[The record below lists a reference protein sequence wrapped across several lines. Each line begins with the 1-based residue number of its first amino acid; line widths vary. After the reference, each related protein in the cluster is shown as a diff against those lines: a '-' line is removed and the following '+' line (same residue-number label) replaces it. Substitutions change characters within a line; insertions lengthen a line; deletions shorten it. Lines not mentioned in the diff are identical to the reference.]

1 MNKKIVLIT
10 GASTGLGYETAILLA
25 KQGYKVYATMRNLNK
40 QDTLLQIAQENNLDI
55 IIQQLDVTDIE
66 SIQTTVKRILKNEE
80 KIDILIN
87 NAGAGFVKTTEHA
100 SDDEIIWQLNLN
112 LMGVIRMTKA
122 VLPSMRARREGHIIN
137 ISSVGGLVGQPF
149 NEIYCATK
157 FGVEGYTEALASY
170 VQPKFNVKFS
180 VIEPGGIQSEFTN
193 NVMAQLDSTGG
204 IQSDEYKPILNTYLN
219 GLKKNYG
226 PGSSQTSNEV
236 AQVILN
242 TIENEEPPIRT
253 RTSPWSETFTELKT
267 KADPTGKI
275 QQQRV
280 AKLLGE

>member
-100 SDDEIIWQLNLN
+100 SDDEIMWQLNLN

-157 FGVEGYTEALASY
+157 FGVEGYTEALSSY

-275 QQQRV
+275 QQERV

>member
-100 SDDEIIWQLNLN
+100 SDDEIMWQLNLN

-157 FGVEGYTEALASY
+157 FGVEGYTEALSSY

-219 GLKKNYG
+219 SLKKNYG

-236 AQVILN
+236 AQVILD
-242 TIENEEPPIRT
+242 TIENEEPSIRT

>member
-1 MNKKIVLIT
+1 
-10 GASTGLGYETAILLA
+10 
-25 KQGYKVYATMRNLNK
+25 MRNLNK

-100 SDDEIIWQLNLN
+100 SDDEIMWQLNLN

-157 FGVEGYTEALASY
+157 FGVEGYTEALSSY

-219 GLKKNYG
+219 GLKKIMA
-226 PGSSQTSNEV
+226 PVLSN
-236 AQVILN
+236 I
-242 TIENEEPPIRT
+242 
-253 RTSPWSETFTELKT
+253 K
-267 KADPTGKI
+267 
-275 QQQRV
+275 
-280 AKLLGE
+280 

>member
-1 MNKKIVLIT
+1 MLIT

-100 SDDEIIWQLNLN
+100 SDDEIMWQLNLN

-149 NEIYCATK
+149 NEIYRATK
-157 FGVEGYTEALASY
+157 FGVEGYTEALSSY

-236 AQVILN
+236 AQVILD
-242 TIENEEPPIRT
+242 TIENEEPSIRT

>member
-100 SDDEIIWQLNLN
+100 SDDEIMWQLNLN

-157 FGVEGYTEALASY
+157 FGVEGYTEALSSY

-204 IQSDEYKPILNTYLN
+204 IQSDEYKPILKTYLN

>member
-87 NAGAGFVKTTEHA
+87 NAGAEFVKTTEHA
-100 SDDEIIWQLNLN
+100 SDDEIMWQLNLN

-122 VLPSMRARREGHIIN
+122 VLTSMRARREGHIIN

-157 FGVEGYTEALASY
+157 FGVEGYTEALSSY

-204 IQSDEYKPILNTYLN
+204 IQSDEYKPILKTYLN

-253 RTSPWSETFTELKT
+253 RTSPWSETFTEIKT

>member
-100 SDDEIIWQLNLN
+100 SDDEIMWQLNLN

-157 FGVEGYTEALASY
+157 FGVEGYTEALSSY
-170 VQPKFNVKFS
+170 VQPKFNVKVS

>member
-1 MNKKIVLIT
+1 MLIT

-100 SDDEIIWQLNLN
+100 SDDEIMWQLNLN

-157 FGVEGYTEALASY
+157 FGVEGYTEALSSY

-236 AQVILN
+236 AQVILD
-242 TIENEEPPIRT
+242 TIENEEPSIRT
-253 RTSPWSETFTELKT
+253 RTSPWSETFTELK
-267 KADPTGKI
+267 P
-275 QQQRV
+275 
-280 AKLLGE
+280 KLIPQVRSNNNVLLNY

>member
-1 MNKKIVLIT
+1 MLIT

-100 SDDEIIWQLNLN
+100 SDDEIMWQLNLN

-157 FGVEGYTEALASY
+157 FGVEGYTEALSSY

-236 AQVILN
+236 AQVILD
-242 TIENEEPPIRT
+242 TIENEEPSIRT

>member
-1 MNKKIVLIT
+1 M
-10 GASTGLGYETAILLA
+10 
-25 KQGYKVYATMRNLNK
+25 
-40 QDTLLQIAQENNLDI
+40 
-55 IIQQLDVTDIE
+55 
-66 SIQTTVKRILKNEE
+66 
-80 KIDILIN
+80 
-87 NAGAGFVKTTEHA
+87 
-100 SDDEIIWQLNLN
+100 WQLNLN

-157 FGVEGYTEALASY
+157 FGVEGYTEALSSY

>member
-40 QDTLLQIAQENNLDI
+40 QDTLLQITQENNLDI

-100 SDDEIIWQLNLN
+100 SDDEIMWQLNLN

-157 FGVEGYTEALASY
+157 FGVEGYTEALSSY

-204 IQSDEYKPILNTYLN
+204 IQSDQYKPILNTYLN

>member
-87 NAGAGFVKTTEHA
+87 NAGAGFVKTTEYA
-100 SDDEIIWQLNLN
+100 SDDEIMWQLNLN

-157 FGVEGYTEALASY
+157 FGVEGYTEALSSY

>member
-100 SDDEIIWQLNLN
+100 SDDEIMWQLNLN

-149 NEIYCATK
+149 NEIYCAT
-157 FGVEGYTEALASY
+157 
-170 VQPKFNVKFS
+170 
-180 VIEPGGIQSEFTN
+180 
-193 NVMAQLDSTGG
+193 
-204 IQSDEYKPILNTYLN
+204 
-219 GLKKNYG
+219 
-226 PGSSQTSNEV
+226 
-236 AQVILN
+236 
-242 TIENEEPPIRT
+242 IRC
-253 RTSPWSETFTELKT
+253 RRLY
-267 KADPTGKI
+267 
-275 QQQRV
+275 
-280 AKLLGE
+280 

>member
-100 SDDEIIWQLNLN
+100 SDDEIMWQLNLN

-122 VLPSMRARREGHIIN
+122 VLTSMRARREGHIIN

-157 FGVEGYTEALASY
+157 FGVEGYTEALSSY

-236 AQVILN
+236 AQVILD
-242 TIENEEPPIRT
+242 TIENEEPSIRT

>member
-100 SDDEIIWQLNLN
+100 SDDEIMWQLNLN

-157 FGVEGYTEALASY
+157 FGVEGYTEALSSY

>member
-100 SDDEIIWQLNLN
+100 SDDEIMWQLNLN

-122 VLPSMRARREGHIIN
+122 VLTSMRARREGHIIN

-157 FGVEGYTEALASY
+157 FGVEGYTEALSSY

-204 IQSDEYKPILNTYLN
+204 IQSDEYKPILKTYLN

-253 RTSPWSETFTELKT
+253 RTSPWSKTFTEIKT

>member
-100 SDDEIIWQLNLN
+100 SDDEIMWQLNLN

-157 FGVEGYTEALASY
+157 FGVEGYTEALSSY

-193 NVMAQLDSTGG
+193 NVMAHLDSTGG

>member
-100 SDDEIIWQLNLN
+100 SDDEIMWQLNLN

-122 VLPSMRARREGHIIN
+122 VLTSMRARREGHIIN

-157 FGVEGYTEALASY
+157 FGVEGYTEALSSY

-204 IQSDEYKPILNTYLN
+204 IQSDEYKPILKTYLN

-253 RTSPWSETFTELKT
+253 RTSPWSETFTEIKT

-280 AKLLGE
+280 AKLLRE

>member
-1 MNKKIVLIT
+1 M
-10 GASTGLGYETAILLA
+10 
-25 KQGYKVYATMRNLNK
+25 
-40 QDTLLQIAQENNLDI
+40 
-55 IIQQLDVTDIE
+55 
-66 SIQTTVKRILKNEE
+66 
-80 KIDILIN
+80 
-87 NAGAGFVKTTEHA
+87 
-100 SDDEIIWQLNLN
+100 WQLNLN

-157 FGVEGYTEALASY
+157 FGVEGYTEALSSY

-236 AQVILN
+236 AQVILD
-242 TIENEEPPIRT
+242 TIENEEPSIRT
-253 RTSPWSETFTELKT
+253 RTSPWSETFTELK
-267 KADPTGKI
+267 P
-275 QQQRV
+275 
-280 AKLLGE
+280 KLIPQVRSNNNVLLNY